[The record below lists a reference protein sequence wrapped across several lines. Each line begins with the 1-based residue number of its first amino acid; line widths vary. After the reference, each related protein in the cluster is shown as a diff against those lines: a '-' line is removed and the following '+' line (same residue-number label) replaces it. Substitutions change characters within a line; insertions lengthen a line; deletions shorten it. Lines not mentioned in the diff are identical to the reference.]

1 MGNKFRNILLVGLGI
16 VVGVVGIILLAFVA
30 PLTWGFIGVM

>member
-1 MGNKFRNILLVGLGI
+1 MMEMTREMAIGGI
-16 VVGVVGIILLAFVA
+16 VVGVVGIILLAFIA